1 MRRGA
6 FDLTLYLVTD
16 PLLVGDR
23 RLEDVVAAAVD
34 GGATLVQLRDKTAAT
49 GDLVRTAGRL
59 LEVLRPRGV
68 KLLVND
74 RVDVALASGAD
85 GVHLGQSDMPPATA
99 RRLLGED
106 AVIGLSITHPE
117 QLATADPAV
126 VDYLGVGPVFATSTK
141 GDASPPLDDTAIRRI
156 VAGTGLPTVGIGGI
170 TAMNA
175 ARPRMLGLGGV
186 AVVSAIC
193 VASDPAAAARALR
206 AALK

>member
-1 MRRGA
+1 M
-6 FDLTLYLVTD
+6 
-16 PLLVGDR
+16 
-23 RLEDVVAAAVD
+23 
-34 GGATLVQLRDKTAAT
+34 
-49 GDLVRTAGRL
+49 
-59 LEVLRPRGV
+59 
-68 KLLVND
+68 
-74 RVDVALASGAD
+74 
-85 GVHLGQSDMPPATA
+85 
-99 RRLLGED
+99 
-106 AVIGLSITHPE
+106 IGLSITHPE

>member
-68 KLLVND
+68 KL
-74 RVDVALASGAD
+74 RSTTGSTWRWPRAPMACISASPT
-85 GVHLGQSDMPPATA
+85 SRPPPPAGCSA
-99 RRLLGED
+99 RTR
-106 AVIGLSITHPE
+106 
-117 QLATADPAV
+117 
-126 VDYLGVGPVFATSTK
+126 
-141 GDASPPLDDTAIRRI
+141 
-156 VAGTGLPTVGIGGI
+156 
-170 TAMNA
+170 
-175 ARPRMLGLGGV
+175 
-186 AVVSAIC
+186 
-193 VASDPAAAARALR
+193 
-206 AALK
+206 